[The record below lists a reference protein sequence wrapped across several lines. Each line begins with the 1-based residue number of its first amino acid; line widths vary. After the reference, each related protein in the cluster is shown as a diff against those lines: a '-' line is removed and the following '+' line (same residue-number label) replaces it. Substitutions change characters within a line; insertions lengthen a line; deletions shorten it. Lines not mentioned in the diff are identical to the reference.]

1 MKIKHL
7 GWILFGFTFGFYGLI
22 VFGMS
27 LPYTYAN
34 TDIVLYTSVLPELL
48 DVLMDITEIAV
59 FALGF
64 GIFMYACFHR
74 ATKNQK
80 LGLVGI
86 FSGAVL
92 FRRLCD
98 LLVSLII
105 FSAIDIENL
114 IYAVVYLLLD
124 LLLVWGI
131 SLFIHLR
138 SNRYFKNIIL
148 KAKASALFK
157 DDLPVDLKK
166 EDLFPFKKLYSKE
179 NPLQSCALWS
189 GIILSAV
196 KIVSRMLYD
205 IGYGAPSGIMEIL
218 IMVVYYGSDIAL
230 GILFYFGALFVL
242 TRIFRAKS
250 KSIDVPQK

>member
-1 MKIKHL
+1 MKTKHL
-7 GWILFGFTFGFYGLI
+7 GWILLAFTFGLYALL

-34 TDIVLYTSVLPELL
+34 TDIVLYTSVLPEIL
-48 DVLMDITEIAV
+48 DALMDVTEIAV
-59 FALGF
+59 FAIGF

-74 ATKNQK
+74 VKTTQQ
-80 LGLVGI
+80 LGLIGI

-98 LLVSLII
+98 LSISLI
-105 FSAIDIENL
+105 FFKSIDIEDVLYTILYL
-114 IYAVVYLLLD
+114 ILD
-124 LLLVWGI
+124 LLLIWGV
-131 SLFIHLR
+131 SLLIHLR
-138 SNRYFKNIIL
+138 AKTYFKNRML

-157 DDLPVDLKK
+157 DDLPMELTQ

-179 NPLQSCALWS
+179 NPLQTCALWS

-196 KIVSRMLYD
+196 KIVSRILYD

-218 IMVVYYGSDIAL
+218 IMVVYYGSDIVL
-230 GILFYFGALFVL
+230 GLLFYLGSLFVL
-242 TRIFRAKS
+242 KRVFCFKGKSNRAS
-250 KSIDVPQK
+250 QE